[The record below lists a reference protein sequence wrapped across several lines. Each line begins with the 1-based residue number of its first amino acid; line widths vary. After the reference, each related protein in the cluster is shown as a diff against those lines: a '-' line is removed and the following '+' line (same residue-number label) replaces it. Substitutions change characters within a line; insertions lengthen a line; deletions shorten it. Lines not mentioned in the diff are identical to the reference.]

1 MPFNPPYSL
10 LELLILL
17 TLGFWACAV
26 GFAVAKIVI
35 RGVGAL
41 VRRAFWD

>member
-1 MPFNPPYSL
+1 MPFSPPYSL

-26 GFAVAKIVI
+26 GFAVI
-35 RGVGAL
+35 RLVLNCLGGI